1 MRFHVLAPSALCAAL
16 VLGGCTAKSTDDGLF
31 VLPSTDAVECQEH
44 QEEEPGVAYTG
55 GEAADTVKIFSLLK
69 YWTAHGDKPYC
80 DGEPATD
87 IDSAWRAEVER
98 LQGRSPAPSGSSPAE
113 PAPTTT

>member
-16 VLGGCTAKSTDDGLF
+16 ILGGCTTKTANDGEF
-31 VLPSTDAVECQEH
+31 VLPTATPVECQQH
-44 QEEEPGVAYTG
+44 QQEEPGAAYTG
-55 GEAADTVKIFSLLK
+55 GEGGDTGKIFQLLK

-80 DGEPATD
+80 DGEPATEVD
-87 IDSAWRAEVER
+87 RAWRARVER